1 VLLKFQI
8 NHTPIVVSLVFQEYF
23 TNRSKAEMANG
34 INKVILVGTVGRDPE
49 MKYMPSGDAIAN
61 ISVATRESWKDKI
74 TGEKKESTEW
84 HKVVFYRKL
93 ATIVEKYLRKGQQ
106 VYIEGSLKTRSWE
119 KDGQK
124 HYSTE
129 IVASDMKMF
138 GGNKGG
144 DSGESQSAPSKN
156 EASQGSQ
163 TAQNQRDNFGEDFD
177 DDIPF

>member
-1 VLLKFQI
+1 
-8 NHTPIVVSLVFQEYF
+8 
-23 TNRSKAEMANG
+23 MAKG
-34 INKVILVGTVGRDPE
+34 INKVILVGTTGKDPE
-49 MKYMPSGDAIAN
+49 IKYMPSGDAIAN
-61 ISVATRESWKDKI
+61 ISVATSESWKDKS

-84 HKVVFYRKL
+84 HKVVFYRQL

-129 IVASDMKMF
+129 IVASDMQMI

-144 DSGESQSAPSKN
+144 DSAAQQNEERQSNQA
-156 EASQGSQ
+156 
-163 TAQNQRDNFGEDFD
+163 AQNQRDNFGEDFD
-177 DDIPF
+177 DDLPF